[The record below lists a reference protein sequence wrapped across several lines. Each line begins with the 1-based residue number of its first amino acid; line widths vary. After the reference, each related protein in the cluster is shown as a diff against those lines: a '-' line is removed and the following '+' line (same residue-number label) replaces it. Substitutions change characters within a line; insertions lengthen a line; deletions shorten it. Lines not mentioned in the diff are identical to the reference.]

1 MHEPLALSP
10 RRPAGAAVELHAN
23 RLRRVPLHLLCIDR
37 QPRGFVGGERG
48 LQPCLDH
55 GPVLPVRGTEDQIVD
70 LNEKERPGFEQRG
83 AVDEAAS
90 FR

>member
-10 RRPAGAAVELHAN
+10 RHPAETAVALHAS
-23 RLRRVPLHLLCIDR
+23 RFRRVPLRLMRSDR

-48 LQPCLDH
+48 LQQCLDH

-70 LNEKERPGFEQRG
+70 LNEKERFGFEQRG

>member
-1 MHEPLALSP
+1 M
-10 RRPAGAAVELHAN
+10 ELHSD
-23 RLRRVPLHLLCIDR
+23 RLRRVPLHLMSGDR
-37 QPRGFVGGERG
+37 QARGFVSGERG

-55 GPVLPVRGTEDQIVD
+55 SPVLLVRGAEHQIVD